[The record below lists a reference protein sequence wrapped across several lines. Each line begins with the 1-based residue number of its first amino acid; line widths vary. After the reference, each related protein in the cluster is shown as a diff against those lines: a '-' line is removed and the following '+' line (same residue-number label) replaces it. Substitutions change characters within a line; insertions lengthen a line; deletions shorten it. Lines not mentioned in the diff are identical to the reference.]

1 MPDPAPETAPPAE
14 PLLPVEREELV
25 RMLGYALRFG
35 TDGKAH
41 NHARELTAQ
50 IAAETL
56 VRHFEQA
63 GFVVMRRPERKRHST

>member
-1 MPDPAPETAPPAE
+1 MPETATPAE
-14 PLLPVEREELV
+14 PLLPVVREDLL

-63 GFVVMRRPERKRHST
+63 GFIVMRRPGPKAHGTP